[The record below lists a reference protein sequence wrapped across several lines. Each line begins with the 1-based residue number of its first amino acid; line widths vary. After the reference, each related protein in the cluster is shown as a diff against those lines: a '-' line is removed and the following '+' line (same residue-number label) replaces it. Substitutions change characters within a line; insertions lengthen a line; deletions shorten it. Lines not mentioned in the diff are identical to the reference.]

1 MEDVAK
7 ILPEL
12 KTLVTQITQ
21 AKAYYLGQM
30 N

>member
-7 ILPEL
+7 IVPEL
-12 KTLVTQITQ
+12 KSLIAQISA
-21 AKAYYLGQM
+21 AKAYYLSQM